1 MNEDGGICYNYN
13 TFNLLQNTNA
23 MCLWSLSCSST
34 KQSYYLQHNITCKS
48 EYIMFYYHVKFAHL
62 KVCIAVNVYVNI
74 FVSLVCATLLV
85 LIYDYMVSKLMHKH
99 F

>member
-1 MNEDGGICYNYN
+1 
-13 TFNLLQNTNA
+13 
-23 MCLWSLSCSST
+23 
-34 KQSYYLQHNITCKS
+34 
-48 EYIMFYYHVKFAHL
+48 MFYYHVKFAHL
-62 KVCIAVNVYVNI
+62 KICIAFNVYVNI